1 MNLKSRIKRGVAY
14 AMAFALSAMP
24 MTQVFANDDNDDF
37 GVWTSIDASKK
48 LTDKMKFGIEGEFR
62 TTDGVKEL
70 GRRSL
75 GVSLSY
81 KATSWLKADVGY
93 IFMNTYEP
101 AETKTEFFDVIDGV
115 DTYNTKTD
123 HAYRVN
129 KDRLYASLTGSFK
142 YKRLEFSVRERL
154 QYTHTNDAFTTED
167 KVEWYYN
174 DAANFSDPMM
184 DTKTEVEQKDAK
196 RNTTLRSRLTVK
208 WDIKK
213 CPIKPFVSAELFTRA
228 DEWRFHDKIRYR
240 AGADYKI
247 DKDNSFSIYYIYQ
260 NVNDSNE
267 PSVHAVGASYSFDL

>member
-1 MNLKSRIKRGVAY
+1 
-14 AMAFALSAMP
+14 MAFALSAMP

-240 AGADYKI
+240 AGANYKI
-247 DKDNSFSIYYIYQ
+247 DKDNSVSLYYLYQ
-260 NVNDSNE
+260 DANDDDE
-267 PSVHAVGASYSFDL
+267 PAGHAIGIGYSFDL